1 MTTHD
6 IFSTGDDLM
15 NFSKKKIIALSG
27 ILILFFLLGYWLY
40 PREKENE
47 YTLAEGY
54 IIDRH
59 HNITLDDITKSRQP
73 LPRQSNE
80 QPDPAGTDNLLT
92 DWKPETSG
100 GVDIRTI
107 FAEGVINSYTTVK
120 YFKHLE
126 QQFKDSANL
135 NEHLEQ
141 VRHYLFSEFSES
153 EAQELFETYRKYIEC
168 EIALSEEFRS
178 FGLVRTPEEA
188 IALLK
193 RIQDFRRRHMGE
205 ELADLLFGVEVKAQ
219 EYVFRRAAIVGDKD
233 MYGPDKEELLK
244 KLNTDMWGPEADA
257 VEHYPNEYT
266 RYQEKLKIYDKDL
279 SEISSDDAR
288 LEKIREIREEFFA
301 PDVVQRL
308 NEVDLQI
315 DREAR
320 REEMYRQKEEAL
332 LENPDLTE
340 EQKTVRVRQLQ
351 HEMFGEEAEAFRRSE
366 TMRMERE
373 KMMKEYEGKGLKTR

>member
-1 MTTHD
+1 
-6 IFSTGDDLM
+6 M
-15 NFSKKKIIALSG
+15 NANKKKFIALSG
-27 ILILFFLLGYWLY
+27 LLVLLILLGYWLY

-47 YTLAEGY
+47 YALDTGY

-59 HNITLDDITKSRQP
+59 HNITLDDVTKSRKP
-73 LPRQSNE
+73 LPRRNE
-80 QPDPAGTDNLLT
+80 DQPDQGGDDNLLT
-92 DWKPETSG
+92 DKKPEASG
-100 GVDIRTI
+100 GIDIRKI
-107 FAEGVINSYTTVK
+107 FTEGLINSYTTMK

-153 EAQELFETYRKYIEC
+153 EAQELFEAYRKYIEC
-168 EIALSEEFRS
+168 EIAMSEEFKS
-178 FGLVRTPEEA
+178 FGLVKTPEDA
-188 IALLK
+188 IAVLK

-205 ELADLLFGVEVKAQ
+205 ELADRLFGAEVKAQ
-219 EYVFRRAAIVGDKD
+219 EYAFRRAAIVGDKA

-266 RYQEKLKIYDKDL
+266 RYQEKLKIYGKDL
-279 SEISSDDAR
+279 SELSSEDAR
-288 LEKIREIREEFFA
+288 LEKIREFREEFFS
-301 PDVVQRL
+301 PEVVQRL

-320 REEMYRQKEEAL
+320 REEIYRQKEEAL

-340 EQKTVRVRQLQ
+340 EQKTAQIRRLQ
-351 HEMFGEEAEAFRRSE
+351 DEMFGEEAEAFRRSE
-366 TMRMERE
+366 TMRIERE
-373 KMMKEYEGKGLKTR
+373 KMIKEYEGKGLKPR